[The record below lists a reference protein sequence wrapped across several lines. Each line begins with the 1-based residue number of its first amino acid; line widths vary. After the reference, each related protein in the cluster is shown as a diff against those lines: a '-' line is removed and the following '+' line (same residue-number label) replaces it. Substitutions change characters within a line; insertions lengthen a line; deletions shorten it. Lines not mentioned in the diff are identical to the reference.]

1 MEHLSFPQFLQVLRE
16 RYGFFV
22 DQAPPSMSVP
32 SELLER
38 NRRHLERRLR
48 DLALLVGVND
58 AERMKKLRSRYDSAY
73 ERQESQGEAA

>member
-1 MEHLSFPQFLQVLRE
+1 
-16 RYGFFV
+16 
-22 DQAPPSMSVP
+22 MSVP

-58 AERMKKLRSRYDSAY
+58 ARAHE
-73 ERQESQGEAA
+73 EAAIAVRQRL